1 MALPQEFEQRMERL
15 LGEEYPA
22 FREALARPQARG
34 LRVSPLKITPE
45 AFAAQAPF
53 TLTPV
58 PWAREGFFYPET
70 ERPGR
75 HPYYDAGVYYIQ
87 EPSAMAVG
95 ALADAQPGERVLDLC
110 AAPGGK
116 TTHLAGRMQGKGVL
130 VANEIHAGRAAI
142 LAQSIER
149 MGISNCIVCNETPER
164 LAKRFPHFF
173 DKIVVDAP
181 CSGEGM
187 FRKDD
192 NPAQTEWTTDL
203 PAFCAERQAGILDC
217 AAQML
222 RGGGKLIYSTCTFAP
237 EEDEGSLSHFL
248 ERHPAFE
255 MVQVEHPPAAFS
267 PARPEWVENANP
279 ATANAFR
286 LWPHK
291 LDGEG
296 HFVAVLRRTDDAA
309 GDVAKLHRKLAKK
322 EQEMLETAKQ
332 LLLEHVKQLP
342 EDSFVE
348 LRKEKLFLV
357 PEDCMLDV
365 SGLRVKSCGVELGT
379 CKKNRFEPAHALSHA
394 LPIDAFHR
402 VCELHVAD
410 GSAESY
416 LRGETFPYDGEKGW
430 TVVTADGFA
439 LGWGKAANGMM
450 KNHYPKGLRWVGKQ
464 EGKTR

>member
-34 LRVSPLKITPE
+34 LRVSPLKIAPE
-45 AFAAQAPF
+45 AFAQRAPF

-58 PWAREGFFYPET
+58 PWAEEGFFYPE
-70 ERPGR
+70 EQRPGR
-75 HPYYDAGVYYIQ
+75 HPYYEAGVYYIQ

-95 ALADAQPGERVLDLC
+95 TLAAAQPGERILDLC

-130 VANEIHAGRAAI
+130 VANEIHAGRAAV
-142 LAQSIER
+142 LAQSVER
-149 MGISNCIVCNETPER
+149 MGIPNCIVLNETPER
-164 LAKRFPHFF
+164 LAEKFPHFF

-192 NPAQTEWTTDL
+192 NPAQTEWTPEL

-237 EEDEGSLSHFL
+237 EEDEGSLSRFL
-248 ERHPAFE
+248 ERHPEFE
-255 MVQVEHPPAAFS
+255 MVQVENAPQQFS
-267 PARPEWVENANP
+267 PAHSEWTENGNP
-279 ATANAFR
+279 DTAKAFR

-296 HFVAVLRRTDDAA
+296 HFAAVLRRTDDAE
-309 GDVAKLHRKLAKK
+309 GRVPEMPRKKQSKK
-322 EQEMLETAKQ
+322 EQEIRDAGRKLVLEQIKA
-332 LLLEHVKQLP
+332 LP
-342 EDSFVE
+342 ADCSME
-348 LRKEKLFLV
+348 LRKDKLFLI
-357 PEDCMLDV
+357 PETCALDL

-379 CKKNRFEPAHALSHA
+379 LKKNRFEPAHAVAHA
-394 LPIDAFHR
+394 LPIENFYR
-402 VCELHVAD
+402 VCTLDTAD
-410 GSAESY
+410 GSAEAY
-416 LRGETFPYDGEKGW
+416 LRGETFPYEGEKGW

-450 KNHYPKGLRWVGKQ
+450 KNHYPKGLRWVGK
-464 EGKTR
+464 